1 MLKLYPQHGLQ
12 VLKPYAQHGLQVLKL
27 YAQHG
32 LQVLKLYAWESAFRD
47 KVLALRKKEVEV
59 LLRVARYNAAS
70 VLTWTC
76 APYLVSRPGAWIV
89 TVPCTVVVPLGIF
102 VGQHGKLTV
111 YRPVGVGLLSMAV
124 TPKAQNKMFS
134 KSEMQ

>member
-1 MLKLYPQHGLQ
+1 MKLYPKL
-12 VLKPYAQHGLQVLKL
+12 YAQHGLQVLKL

-47 KVLALRKKEVEV
+47 KVLSLRKKEVDV

-70 VLTWTC
+70 ILTWTC
-76 APYLVSRPGAWIV
+76 APYLVSRPGWIV
-89 TVPCTVVVPLGIF
+89 TVPCTVIVPVGIF

-111 YRPVGVGLLSMAV
+111 YWPVGLGLLSIAV

>member
-1 MLKLYPQHGLQ
+1 MLKL
-12 VLKPYAQHGLQVLKL
+12 YAQHGLQVLKL

-47 KVLALRKKEVEV
+47 KVLSLRKKEVDV

-76 APYLVSRPGAWIV
+76 APYLVSWRGGWII
-89 TVPCTVVVPLGIF
+89 TVPCNVIVLVGIF
-102 VGQHGKLTV
+102 VGQRGKLSV
-111 YRPVGVGLLSMAV
+111 YWPVGVGLLSTV
-124 TPKAQNKMFS
+124 VRPKSIK
-134 KSEMQ
+134 

>member
-1 MLKLYPQHGLQ
+1 MKLYPKL
-12 VLKPYAQHGLQVLKL
+12 YAQHGLQVLKL

-47 KVLALRKKEVEV
+47 KVLSLRKKEVDV

-76 APYLVSRPGAWIV
+76 APYLVSWPGGWII
-89 TVPCTVVVPLGIF
+89 TVPCNVVVPVGIF

-111 YRPVGVGLLSMAV
+111 YSPVGVGLLSIAV
-124 TPKAQNKMFS
+124 TPKAQNKIFS